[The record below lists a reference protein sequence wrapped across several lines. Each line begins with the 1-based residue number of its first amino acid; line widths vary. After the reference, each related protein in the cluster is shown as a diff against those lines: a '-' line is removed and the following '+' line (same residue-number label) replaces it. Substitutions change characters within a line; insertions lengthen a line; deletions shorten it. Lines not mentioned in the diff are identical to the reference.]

1 MLGSCGK
8 KRRLGREVC
17 ASWGRPSAN
26 SEDRSKSPFLKITM
40 LTTWRE
46 DGQGGEPRG
55 RKTREAPVFT
65 TQNSWLGRTSGTV
78 GRHGREEA
86 VKDKHTKST
95 AW

>member
-17 ASWGRPSAN
+17 ASWGRPPAN

-46 DGQGGEPRG
+46 DGQGREPRG
-55 RKTREAPVFT
+55 RKTREGGTCFH
-65 TQNSWLGRTSGTV
+65 NSKQLVREDL
-78 GRHGREEA
+78 RHC
-86 VKDKHTKST
+86 
-95 AW
+95 W